1 MKTEGVKN
9 LLSNG
14 STDRVS
20 GTTHESVN
28 DEEITT
34 MENVERVLSSERRGH
49 RLETVVVDGW
59 ITVQGLVRSSPS
71 RTV

>member
-1 MKTEGVKN
+1 MKNEGVKN

-20 GTTHESVN
+20 GTTRESVN
-28 DEEITT
+28 DEEEI

-59 ITVQGLVRSSPS
+59 ITVHE
-71 RTV
+71 